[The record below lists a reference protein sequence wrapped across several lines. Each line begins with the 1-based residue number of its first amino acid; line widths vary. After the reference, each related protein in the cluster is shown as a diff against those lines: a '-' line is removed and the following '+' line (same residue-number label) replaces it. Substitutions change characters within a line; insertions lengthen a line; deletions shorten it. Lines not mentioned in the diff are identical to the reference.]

1 MSKYQQE
8 KDRARQIAKDWQQE
22 ESQISLSWEGVMI
35 AAAYL
40 QRLARRYG
48 LIREF
53 RENAII

>member
-22 ESQISLSWEGVMI
+22 ESQISLSGEGVMI

-48 LIREF
+48 LIREL

>member
-22 ESQISLSWEGVMI
+22 SSEISLSWEGVMI
-35 AAAYL
+35 ATAYL
-40 QRLARRYG
+40 YRLARRYG

>member
-22 ESQISLSWEGVMI
+22 SSEISLSWEGVMI